1 MRRHMHSWKRM
12 RSWMHRTKRRRK
24 HRRNGVWSRRN
35 DWNDWNR
42 LRIVWI
48 RRNGKRAH

>member
-24 HRRNGVWSRRN
+24 HRRNEVWSCLRN
-35 DWNDWNR
+35 DWIRIVWTL
-42 LRIVWI
+42 LRIV
-48 RRNGKRAH
+48 